1 MNYLLSFRGRRRGGP
16 VVPGHLEVGPN
27 LGTLE
32 SLQLE
37 SSITILLHGFNVD
50 YKEGRYSLLEFAKTL
65 PSASGRAMVA
75 TLWPGDHWSGPLN
88 YSFEGRDA
96 DDSARELARF
106 LGDVLRP
113 TANIAFIG
121 HSLGCRVA
129 METIAHLVSAG
140 RAPSQVC
147 LMAAAI
153 DDDSLAAP
161 GDYLAATNGVS
172 RVAAL
177 SSREDTVLKFAYPVG
192 DLFQA
197 FVFADDTAG
206 RALGYHGPRSH
217 KKSNT
222 PVPQNV
228 LDTRIPTGQK
238 IGHGDYLP
246 KKGQRSPK
254 HRAAVR
260 SAANFADA
268 ILTGVDRPDYV

>member
-1 MNYLLSFRGRRRGGP
+1 MKYLLSFRGSRRGGP
-16 VVPGHLEVGPN
+16 VVPGHLEADPN

-37 SSITILLHGFNVD
+37 SSITILLHGFNVN
-50 YKEGRYSLLEFAKTL
+50 YKEGRYSLLEFAKAL
-65 PSASGRAMVA
+65 PSTSSRAVVA

-106 LGDVLRP
+106 LSDVIRP
-113 TANIAFIG
+113 AASIAFIG

-129 METIAHLVSAG
+129 METISHLVSGG
-140 RAPSQVC
+140 RDSSQVC

-161 GDYLAATNGVS
+161 GDYLAATNGVT

-177 SSREDTVLKFAYPVG
+177 SSKEDTVLRFAYPVG

-197 FVFADDTAG
+197 FVSADDTVG
-206 RALGYHGPRSH
+206 LALGYHGSRPH
-217 KKSNT
+217 KKSGT
-222 PVPQNV
+222 PVPQSV
-228 LDTRIPTGQK
+228 LDTRIPK
-238 IGHGDYLP
+238 SRKVGHGDYLP
-246 KKGQRSPK
+246 KKGNNSQR

-260 SAANFADA
+260 SAANFANA
-268 ILTGVDRPDYV
+268 IITGVHRPDYV

>member
-1 MNYLLSFRGRRRGGP
+1 MNYLLSFRGSHRGGP
-16 VVPGHLEVGPN
+16 VVPGRLEAGPN

-37 SSITILLHGFNVD
+37 STITILLHGFNVN
-50 YKEGRYSLLEFAKTL
+50 YKKGRYSLLEFARAL
-65 PSASGRAMVA
+65 PSASSRAVVA
-75 TLWPGDHWSGPLN
+75 TLWPGDHWLGPLN

-106 LGDVLRP
+106 LGDVIRP
-113 TANIAFIG
+113 TVSITFIG

-129 METIAHLVSAG
+129 METISHLVSTG
-140 RAPSQVC
+140 HDPSQVC

-161 GDYLAATNGVS
+161 GDYLAATKRVT

-197 FVFADDTAG
+197 FVFTDDTAG
-206 RALGYHGPRSH
+206 LALGYHGPRPD
-217 KKSNT
+217 KKSST

-228 LDTRIPTGQK
+228 LDTRIPKGREV
-238 IGHGDYLP
+238 GHSDYLP
-246 KKGQRSPK
+246 KEGKSSQK

-268 ILTGVDRPDYV
+268 IITGADRPDYV